1 MQSLSTLHLFI
12 KKEGIEREHKTEIP
26 AWMNSYL
33 MVPKYVRCIAICSV
47 LSGVGHKRVFASLKC

>member
-12 KKEGIEREHKTEIP
+12 KKEGVETEHKTEIP

-33 MVPKYVRCIAICSV
+33 TVPKYVRCIAIYSV
-47 LSGVGHKRVFASLKC
+47 LTGVGHKGVIDSLKC

>member
-12 KKEGIEREHKTEIP
+12 KKEGVETEIP

-33 MVPKYVRCIAICSV
+33 TVPKYVRCIAIYLV
-47 LSGVGHKRVFASLKC
+47 LTGLGHKGVIASLKC